1 MSYKVAIDAGHSSYT
16 TGKQTPSGYK
26 EHWFNVAVSNYI
38 DLKLKELGFLTFK
51 TGWDDTNSKDDKE
64 VSLGERQRQIKNA
77 KCDISISVHANA
89 HGDGK
94 TYTTAQGVETF
105 VHNDSSCVGD
115 SVKLANSIHKY
126 LINGT
131 KQTNRKVKSSGLAM
145 CNCKNMGVKAAVLI
159 EYGFMTNKYEESL
172 IKSDSFCLECAE
184 ETVHG
189 ICDYF
194 GVPYIKSEPNQ
205 TIVDD
210 CKRKYY
216 RVQCGCFA
224 HIENAINLKDQL
236 ISLGYP
242 ATIKVINGMHKV
254 QVGAFGNKA
263 NSELLKDDIGS
274 KGLPVAIVYY

>member
-184 ETVHG
+184 ETVKG
-189 ICDYF
+189 ICEYF
-194 GVPYIKSEPNQ
+194 GVDFKKNTITNNTSENSQ
-205 TIVDD
+205 
-210 CKRKYY
+210 RKYF
-216 RVQCGCFA
+216 RVQCGAFSQFD
-224 HIENAINLKDQL
+224 NANRLKEQL
-236 ISLGYP
+236 LSLGYP
-242 ATIKVINGMHKV
+242 ATIKKIDNIFKV
-254 QVGAFGNKA
+254 QIGAFGNKA
-263 NSELLKDDIGS
+263 NSEYLRDDVQS
-274 KGLPVAIVYY
+274 KGFPATILYY